1 MNSSYGTIP
10 KVRTILL
17 HSVHWVFSA
26 MKMRS
31 QKLKLLRIKIT
42 WEIWLE
48 LDPISSIIILNEKL
62 IFSSLG
68 FWNKLQNW
76 SELTVALRSKLPL
89 SGQLCLI
96 SKHRNHVRDTT
107 VVLLEGL
114 KKVWVWISGPCFAIL
129 YKLYIH
135 LHVHVWHWNPTLE
148 QQSASFQQHNMPD
161 QMSWATKSPAK
172 RKSPVTFAVMGY
184 ALSRLCN

>member
-10 KVRTILL
+10 KVR
-17 HSVHWVFSA
+17 
-26 MKMRS
+26 
-31 QKLKLLRIKIT
+31 RIKIT

-48 LDPISSIIILNEKL
+48 IDPISSIIILNEKL

-68 FWNKLQNW
+68 IWNKLQNW
-76 SELTVALRSKLPL
+76 SELTVAFKSTLPL
-89 SGQLCLI
+89 SGQLWLI
-96 SKHRNHVRDTT
+96 SRHNILVRDKT
-107 VVLLEGL
+107 VVLLQVL

-129 YKLYIH
+129 HIH

-161 QMSWATKSPAK
+161 QMSLATKSPAK

-184 ALSRLCN
+184 AFCTLCN